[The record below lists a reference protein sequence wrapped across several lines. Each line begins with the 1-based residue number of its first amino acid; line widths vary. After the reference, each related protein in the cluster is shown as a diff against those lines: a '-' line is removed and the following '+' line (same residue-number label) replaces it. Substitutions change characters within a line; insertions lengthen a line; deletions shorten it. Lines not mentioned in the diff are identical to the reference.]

1 MDLKQIEYIVK
12 IAETGSITKAAEQLY
27 ITQSALNQQLLKL
40 ESSLGIK
47 LFYRHKH
54 DMTLTKA
61 GDVYVKYG
69 KHMLQEKQEAYN
81 IIQDLAKNNLGDL
94 NMTFSRERGIDML
107 IATYP
112 TFHKKF
118 PGMTLKPHE
127 MYVSDQV
134 HQVVKG
140 YSDMGIITLNPK
152 YRLPELEYFHI
163 RNESMLLALP
173 RENPLAAN
181 AAPPGTYIEDLPY
194 MELQK
199 CKDLPFVLV
208 QEKSTMRKIID
219 ESFKANK
226 FSPSLLLESGSIRA
240 LLNMVKNNMVAT
252 VVASAYY
259 KFQDKIAYY
268 RIPGDPFWELC
279 VVYKKGTYKSKPM
292 KYYQELILQ
301 YFAEKAPLMSRRK
314 A

>member
-12 IAETGSITKAAEQLY
+12 IAETGSITKAANQLF

-40 ESSLGIK
+40 ESALGIK
-47 LFYRHKH
+47 LFYRHKN

-61 GDVYVKYG
+61 GEVYVTYG
-69 KHMLQEKQEAYN
+69 KHMLQEKHEAYN
-81 IIQDLAKNNLGDL
+81 IIQDLAQNNLGDL
-94 NMTFSRERGIDML
+94 TITFSRERGIDML

-127 MYVSDQV
+127 MYVSDQIR
-134 HQVVKG
+134 QVVKG
-140 YSDMGIITLNPK
+140 YADMGIITLNPK
-152 YRLPELEYFHI
+152 YRIPELEYCHI

-173 RENPLAAN
+173 RANPLAVN
-181 AAPPGTYIEDLPY
+181 AAPPGTCIEDLPY
-194 MELQK
+194 MDLQK

-208 QEKSTMRKIID
+208 HEKSTMRKIID
-219 ESFKANK
+219 DIFQVNK
-226 FSPSLLLESGSIRA
+226 FTPYLLLESGSLRA
-240 LLNMVKNNMVAT
+240 LQNMVKNNMVGT
-252 VVASAYY
+252 VIASAYY

-279 VVYKKGTYKSKPM
+279 IVYKKGAYKSKPM

-301 YFAEKAPLMSRRK
+301 YFAEKAPLMSKRK
-314 A
+314 S